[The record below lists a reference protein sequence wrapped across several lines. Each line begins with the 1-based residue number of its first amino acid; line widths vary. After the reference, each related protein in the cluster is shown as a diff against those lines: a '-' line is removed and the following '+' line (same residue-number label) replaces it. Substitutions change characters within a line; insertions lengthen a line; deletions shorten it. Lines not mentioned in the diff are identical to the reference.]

1 MGTDFRR
8 EPKPP
13 KPVLSVRSQVD
24 KDIHPAVDIALRDLK
39 KFSRRLHASFDV
51 FSEELQVLDRVFYK
65 GKNQHRSA
73 LYFRRV
79 ADIRKFSQRIA
90 EYNAP
95 QIVDSCR
102 CSFFGPD
109 AQTNSKALKGA
120 WSHVPDD
127 KTMTFL
133 HDRLAAGINLLD
145 KAHDRLLNAYRAFIL
160 EMQSGFFL
168 QLILTLAALASRLD
182 ILVQDLADA
191 LRNSWTSMYK
201 LFCALNP
208 SEAKKVSKL
217 QPAGTDDGDK
227 QRLPTQADT
236 QLLPVV
242 EELVGGGEDTGE
254 TIKRVEAEMPIE
266 PSVSGTVNDTI
277 PFDAAK
283 ANRPAKAKPEA
294 PSNAD
299 DDEDTITVADMTA
312 MPTPAQVITA
322 PPPVPPAKLIATA
335 PSEKQAKFA
344 VPPPKQL
351 GVAAHTTQQPDV
363 VASSTK
369 QPKKRPIED
378 VKAKEPVPKKKKK
391 KKDAIDDIFGF

>member
-1 MGTDFRR
+1 MSAAFRR

-39 KFSRRLHASFDV
+39 KFSRRLHASFDA

-73 LYFRRV
+73 LFFRRV
-79 ADIRKFSQRIA
+79 ADIRKFSRLIA

-109 AQTNSKALKGA
+109 AQANSKALKGA

-145 KAHDRLLNAYRAFIL
+145 KAHERLLNAYRAFIL
-160 EMQSGFFL
+160 EMQSAFFL

-182 ILVQDLADA
+182 VLVQDLGDA
-191 LRNSWTSMYK
+191 LRGSWTSMYQ
-201 LFCALNP
+201 LFCALSP
-208 SEAKKVSKL
+208 SEAKRISEL
-217 QPAGTDDGDK
+217 RAPGAEDGK
-227 QRLPTQADT
+227 STASASQAAPQT
-236 QLLPVV
+236 VPVV
-242 EELVGGGEDTGE
+242 EELLGNGEDTGE
-254 TIKRVEAEMPIE
+254 TIKRVEASEDPAESSIKSVPRPIS
-266 PSVSGTVNDTI
+266 PTFARDDVASKSRLALT
-277 PFDAAK
+277 
-283 ANRPAKAKPEA
+283 PEE
-294 PSNAD
+294 
-299 DDEDTITVADMTA
+299 DEDTIVVDDITA
-312 MPTPAQVITA
+312 TPAPARKLPSNPLLRPNRDRFRSEIMVAPPKLSATVSASKPVATA
-322 PPPVPPAKLIATA
+322 PPI
-335 PSEKQAKFA
+335 KQAK
-344 VPPPKQL
+344 VPP
-351 GVAAHTTQQPDV
+351 
-363 VASSTK
+363 K
-369 QPKKRPIED
+369 QPKKRPAED
-378 VKAKEPVPKKKKK
+378 AKAREPAPKKKKK